1 MKKKRDFGRIVADVC
16 FIISIMIIFSMGI
29 LIGTKFFPEKIKEII
44 YIEGEEKEAAINVPG
59 VDQYGNGVMT
69 EITASLKNGNGQ
81 VLVNVNNVLA
91 GYELQMYARNA
102 VKAAENVT
110 GKSLKGYDVSFSMK
124 TGAGIIDGGS
134 ASAAMAVAVMAMQE
148 DVELSREAAM
158 TGAVDESGKIL
169 PVGLVDKKAEAT
181 KMANLS
187 LLVVPAGQ
195 GAEIELTKTEKC
207 EDNLCEISYAPMIGG
222 STLIP
227 IKEVST
233 LREALNAMSKA
244 EAEKIIQESVNI
256 VRYENAKKEYRK
268 LSELGV
274 NLDGYSSANIVLSG
288 TNIFVKV
295 GCKAVPAVTTG
306 EQAESILKGIYHKI
320 IGRPTVHDTM
330 ADLFTAMGID
340 VVAIAIDNYDAGY
353 YRGRIFALEDDKL
366 ISIDAKPSD
375 AVALG
380 ARLDSPLYINNKVLE
395 EKGASVC

>member
-1 MKKKRDFGRIVADVC
+1 MEKRDTGKLVADIC
-16 FIISIMIIFSMGI
+16 FILGILVIFSMGV
-29 LIGTKFFPEKIKEII
+29 LIGTKVFPEKIKEIV
-44 YIEGEEKEAAINVPG
+44 YLKGEEKSATLNVPG

-69 EITASLKNGNGQ
+69 ELTATLKPGKGQ
-81 VLVNVNNVLA
+81 MLVNVNNILA
-91 GYELQMYARNA
+91 GYELQVFARNA
-102 VKAAENVT
+102 IHAVENVT
-110 GKSLKGYDVSFSMK
+110 GKSLKDYDVSFSMK
-124 TGAGIIDGGS
+124 TGAGIVDGGS
-134 ASAAMAVAVMAMQE
+134 ASAAMAVAVMAMKE
-148 DVELSREAAM
+148 GVELSKEAAM
-158 TGAVDESGKIL
+158 TGAVDESGKIM
-169 PVGLVDKKAEAT
+169 PVGLVDKKAEAA

-195 GAEIELTKTEKC
+195 GTDIELAKAEKC
-207 EDNLCEISYAPMIGG
+207 NDNLCEISYAPLVGG

-244 EAEKIIQESVNI
+244 EVEKAISESRSI
-256 VRYENAKKEYRK
+256 VKYESAKKEYMP

-274 NLDGYSSANIVLSG
+274 SLEGYSPADVVLSG

-306 EQAESILKGIYHKI
+306 EQAESIVKGIYHKI

-330 ADLFTAMGID
+330 ADLFTTIGID

-353 YRGRIFALEDDKL
+353 YRSRIFALEDEKL
-366 ISIDAKPSD
+366 VSIDAKPSD

-380 ARLDSPLYINNKVLE
+380 ARLDSPLYINNKVLT
-395 EKGASVC
+395 EKGVNVC